1 MPTISQ
7 LVRKGRKALV
17 DKSKSPALDS
27 CPQRGCAGGGPV
39 VAEIH
44 RSRNAGGGVMDCYK
58 ILMPECVELTED
70 EEFVKAT
77 EIELTDNK
85 GDDEDE

>member
-1 MPTISQ
+1 
-7 LVRKGRKALV
+7 
-17 DKSKSPALDS
+17 
-27 CPQRGCAGGGPV
+27 
-39 VAEIH
+39 
-44 RSRNAGGGVMDCYK
+44 MDCYK